1 MPVVLRTARAPL
13 LAACLAIAWVAA
25 AAQAIAADYSLT
37 APIPVAEPDMATRL
51 PLASWGP
58 LRLARTASIS
68 GNGLSLQAGEQWF
81 AGVVVGH
88 SLDRELYS
96 LGGGYRVRDGDVVS
110 MHVARQLGQD
120 RLGLAVR
127 YDRARSYLRL
137 SYETAPRPLN
147 GPDRLRFSAGL
158 RF

>member
-1 MPVVLRTARAPL
+1 MPVVFRIASAPL
-13 LAACLAIAWVAA
+13 LALLLAA
-25 AAQAIAADYSLT
+25 ACAGASAQGIAADYSLT
-37 APIPVAEPDMATRL
+37 VPTPVVDPEPAARP
-51 PLASWGP
+51 PLVTWGP
-58 LRLARTASIS
+58 LRLAKTASIS

-81 AGVVVGH
+81 AGVVLGH
-88 SLDRELYS
+88 SLDGELYS
-96 LGGGYRVRDGDVVS
+96 LGGGYKFRGGDVVS

-120 RLGLAVR
+120 RLGLAIR